1 MRHKWG
7 LNEGYFSGHNHN
19 HHFFLALEKIRESGF
34 DGVLMIDPR
43 KYSLTLSEIKK
54 GLKESELSLIQLH
67 SDYFNMANPDPEERK
82 KATEWYKKRV
92 EYALELEAE
101 QLVIHAGGETMC
113 FISEEEMREAARR
126 NAECLLKGAIKKAE
140 GTNLKIVLENSGG
153 LETRPRYLKE
163 IMKKV
168 KGTFLEKRIKEKGGL
183 EPRYRFGT
191 RPNHLIEVVKII
203 QKESNYKNIGI
214 CLDVGHAFAS
224 KLNVKEAIFEG
235 GEYIISTHIHDN
247 SKPSGE
253 EDEHLLPGMGLIKW
267 DEVMRAFKEISY
279 AGPFVFEITLPESE
293 KRDWDEKAK
302 LVRESRRLL
311 EDLLEA

>member
-7 LNEGYFSGHNHN
+7 INEGYFSGHNHDF
-19 HHFFLALEKIRESGF
+19 HFFLALEKIKKLGF
-34 DGVLMIDPR
+34 NGILMIDPR
-43 KYSLTLSEIKK
+43 KYTLTLSEIKK
-54 GLKESELSLIQLH
+54 GLKDSELSLMQLH

-101 QLVIHAGGETMC
+101 ELVIHAGGETMC

-126 NAECLLKGAIKKAE
+126 NAECLLRGAIKRAK

-153 LETRPRYLKE
+153 LENRPRYLKE
-163 IMKKV
+163 IMKKA

-183 EPRYRFGT
+183 EPQYRFGT
-191 RPNHLIEVVKII
+191 RPNHLLEVIKLIRT
-203 QKESNYKNIGI
+203 KSDYKNIGI
-214 CLDVGHAFAS
+214 CLDVGHAFAAR
-224 KLNVKEAIFEG
+224 LDVKDAIFEG
-235 GEYIISTHIHDN
+235 GKYILTTHIHDN

-253 EDEHLLPGMGLIKW
+253 EDEHLLPGTGLIKW
-267 DEVMRAFKEISY
+267 REVMKAFEEIGYS
-279 AGPFVFEITLPESE
+279 GSFVFELTLPESD
-293 KRDWDEKAK
+293 KRDWDEKAE
-302 LVRESRRLL
+302 LARESRKLL